1 MEFVEGIYL
10 PAGGGMAIKY
20 PFRFSW
26 SNEIE
31 EKFKEKSIYLSHH
44 NKIEGVFKAGEQLM
58 IRQPIIVEPYATM
71 PRRNF
76 ISISAFSYSIS
87 AIGQDA
93 KIGRYCSI
101 AKGVEKLGIA
111 HPIDRITTHLI
122 SFRQYYARGI
132 EQSLG
137 RCGAPAP
144 FTAEGGPVTVG
155 NDVWIGQNVLIQQG
169 IKIGDG
175 AIVAAG
181 SVVTKDVP
189 PFAVVGGVPARVIKY
204 RLTEDVR
211 TRAVKLRWWQ
221 FSPDQFAHLQ
231 MDKPS
236 DFLDGIEKMIDE
248 GVIEFAP
255 DRIDIAEMVD
265 LVINGKTK

>member
-1 MEFVEGIYL
+1 
-10 PAGGGMAIKY
+10 MAIKY

-44 NKIEGVFKAGEQLM
+44 NKIEGIFKVGEQLI

-87 AIGQDA
+87 AMGQDT
-93 KIGRYCSI
+93 KVGRYCSI

-111 HPIDRITTHLI
+111 HPVDRITTHLI

-137 RCGAPAP
+137 RCGTPAP
-144 FTAEGGPVTVG
+144 FKPEGGPVTVG

-204 RLTEDVR
+204 RLTEDER
-211 TRAVKLRWWQ
+211 MRAMKLRWWQ
-221 FSPDQFAHLQ
+221 FSPDQFAHLE

-236 DFLDGIEKMIDE
+236 EFLDGIEKMIDD
-248 GVIEFAP
+248 GVIKFTP
-255 DRIDIAEMVD
+255 NPINIAEMVNSIIED
-265 LVINGKTK
+265 QKK